1 MLELWLCPS
10 RKQNTARVMQALCEK
25 TAQRILVVPEQFS
38 HEAER
43 MLCRAGGDTI
53 SRFAEV
59 LSFSRLASRVFSI
72 EGGSACE
79 ETDAGGRLLLMALAV
94 EQVRPRLKLFG
105 ASTSRPE
112 FLLQLLDT
120 LEEFRAYCLRPELLR
135 AASEKLS
142 GALAVKT
149 EEFALLMESY
159 DAACANAGQDPSSR
173 LTRLAAALETGTFAA
188 GRQLYLDGFT
198 DLNGVELEILTQLL
212 AGGAEVIVAL
222 SCDSPAGG
230 AQIFDAAR
238 DTIRSLQRA
247 ARQAGAA
254 VQLRE
259 FPAED
264 EAFSPLL
271 RALFGRGAAC
281 PALPGVCLPCAP
293 DIETECRAAAGEI
306 LQRMEGGARWRDIA
320 VACADPETYRP
331 VLETVLRRAGIP
343 AYFAGTRDLL
353 REPVVRMLLAALEAA
368 SGGMEQEAV
377 LAYLKSGLSP
387 LDAAAC
393 DALEN
398 YAVIWNI
405 QGARWEREWTMDP
418 AGLHG
423 RAAPPER
430 LAELNAWRAEA
441 IAPLSALRRGL
452 RAAQNTG
459 EMVLALYHFL
469 EQTGLREQLNERAQ
483 ETYRSG
489 SLQKAQELTQVY
501 GIVCTVLEQLYGVL
515 GRTVR
520 TADAFFHIFRVVLSQ
535 YDIGTIPAQ
544 LDSVTVGSV
553 MSLRR
558 ADVPHLLLLGANE
571 GAFPAAAAP
580 RSLLTDAERAS
591 LQRMGL
597 EVGPAASARLD
608 RELAAMASVLEA
620 PRRSLWVSAV
630 QERESYFFHRLT
642 ELQPQAVR
650 GATDEALVLRA
661 PQAYLE
667 RWLPAAGGLLQE
679 PMFAG
684 AAARAEQ
691 ARTYSPGSLRPET
704 ARALYGA
711 ELHFS
716 SSRIDVLAGCRF
728 AHFLQ
733 YGLRAQEREPA
744 EFDSRFYGTF
754 VHDVLEYIVQQT
766 EREGGFAAVPRSR
779 VQELA
784 QERMEQ
790 NAQTLLETFPDSGRT
805 GYLLRR
811 TFDEVTQVV
820 DELYDELSVSAFRP
834 EFCELEFSA
843 RGALPGV
850 AFAGERCRGVV
861 EGFVDRVDV
870 WQSGGRPYVRV
881 VDYKTGKKSFD
892 YTNVLHGRGL
902 QMLLYL
908 FALVRQGGH
917 LLHGEPLPAG
927 VLYFPAR
934 IERVSVRDRLA
945 QAEIEKE
952 RCKQLR
958 RSGVLLNSDPV
969 LEAMEPCG
977 GSPRFLPYTLD
988 KEGRKTGDLA
998 SFAQLSQ
1005 LERFVFR
1012 TVAALGDELA
1022 DGRIDPDP
1030 CIRDA
1035 KDSAC
1040 AFCPYSEVCAGH
1052 EQPRWLKKITAEE
1065 FWQTLE
1071 RREHG

>member
-1 MLELWLCPS
+1 
-10 RKQNTARVMQALCEK
+10 
-25 TAQRILVVPEQFS
+25 
-38 HEAER
+38 
-43 MLCRAGGDTI
+43 
-53 SRFAEV
+53 
-59 LSFSRLASRVFSI
+59 
-72 EGGSACE
+72 
-79 ETDAGGRLLLMALAV
+79 
-94 EQVRPRLKLFG
+94 
-105 ASTSRPE
+105 
-112 FLLQLLDT
+112 
-120 LEEFRAYCLRPELLR
+120 
-135 AASEKLS
+135 
-142 GALAVKT
+142 
-149 EEFALLMESY
+149 
-159 DAACANAGQDPSSR
+159 
-173 LTRLAAALETGTFAA
+173 
-188 GRQLYLDGFT
+188 
-198 DLNGVELEILTQLL
+198 
-212 AGGAEVIVAL
+212 
-222 SCDSPAGG
+222 
-230 AQIFDAAR
+230 
-238 DTIRSLQRA
+238 
-247 ARQAGAA
+247 
-254 VQLRE
+254 
-259 FPAED
+259 
-264 EAFSPLL
+264 
-271 RALFGRGAAC
+271 
-281 PALPGVCLPCAP
+281 
-293 DIETECRAAAGEI
+293 
-306 LQRMEGGARWRDIA
+306 
-320 VACADPETYRP
+320 
-331 VLETVLRRAGIP
+331 
-343 AYFAGTRDLL
+343 
-353 REPVVRMLLAALEAA
+353 
-368 SGGMEQEAV
+368 MEQEAV

-469 EQTGLREQLNERAQ
+469 EQTGLRERLNERAQ
-483 ETYRSG
+483 EAYRSG

-691 ARTYSPGSLRPET
+691 ARTYSPARSGRRRRGRSMARSCTSPPRASMCWPGAALRIFCSTACGRRNANRRNSTAGST
-704 ARALYGA
+704 AR
-711 ELHFS
+711 S
-716 SSRIDVLAGCRF
+716 CTTCWSMSCSRRSARAGLPPCRAAGCRNWRRS
-728 AHFLQ
+728 AWSRTPRPCSRPSRT
-733 YGLRAQEREPA
+733 RA
-744 EFDSRFYGTF
+744 
-754 VHDVLEYIVQQT
+754 
-766 EREGGFAAVPRSR
+766 
-779 VQELA
+779 
-784 QERMEQ
+784 
-790 NAQTLLETFPDSGRT
+790 RT

-834 EFCELEFSA
+834 KFCELEFSA

-850 AFAGERCRGVV
+850 AFSGKRCRGVV

-952 RCKQLR
+952 RRKQLR

-998 SFAQLSQ
+998 SFAQLAQ